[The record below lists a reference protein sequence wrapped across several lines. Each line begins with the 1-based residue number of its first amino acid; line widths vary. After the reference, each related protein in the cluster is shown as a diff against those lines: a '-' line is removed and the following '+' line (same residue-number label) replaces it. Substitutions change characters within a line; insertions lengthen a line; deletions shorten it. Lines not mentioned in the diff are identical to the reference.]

1 MGTHQ
6 GDPLGKALF
15 VLARS
20 KALSF
25 IVSRFPSYLFPSI
38 VDDIHI
44 TCLYLIISFV
54 YEHFQTFH
62 AIGDATPNFLKYS
75 NVNLKMKTL
84 KEKGIRTCSLA
95 RSTYGVK
102 RAC

>member
-54 YEHFQTFH
+54 YKHFKTKLH
-62 AIGDATPNFLKYS
+62 AIGDTTQTFKILKCES
-75 NVNLKMKTL
+75 QNENI
-84 KEKGIRTCSLA
+84 ER
-95 RSTYGVK
+95 K
-102 RAC
+102 RNWGMLFSS